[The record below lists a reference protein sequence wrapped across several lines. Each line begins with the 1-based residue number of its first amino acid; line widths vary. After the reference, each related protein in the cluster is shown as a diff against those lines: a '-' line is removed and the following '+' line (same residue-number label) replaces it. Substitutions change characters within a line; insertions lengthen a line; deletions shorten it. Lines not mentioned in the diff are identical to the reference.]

1 MKIAVMTDSTANLP
15 KHIIEKY
22 QIPVAP
28 LSVTF
33 DDGETF
39 TEHPDLSKESFYK
52 KMAASKTIPTT
63 SQPAIG
69 EWIKNYEELRDK
81 GYTDVIVFNLSSGIS
96 GSYQSATQA
105 GEMVDGIQV
114 HTFDTRLASMVEG
127 SYVIYTLK
135 LIEDGETT
143 NEIIE
148 ELTSIRKDTGTYLF
162 VDDLKNL
169 QKSGRI
175 TGAQAW
181 IGTLLQMKPVLK
193 FEEDGKIH
201 PLEKVRT
208 RKRAYNSIEQHAL
221 DIAKNINDVTVFV
234 INGDKTKEGKDFCA
248 KLKEKYSNINIQ
260 YCEYG
265 PVIASHLG
273 SGGIG
278 VGYFP
283 RKIVIE

>member
-96 GSYQSATQA
+96 GSYPSATQA
-105 GEMVDGIQV
+105 GEMVEGIQV

-135 LIEDGETT
+135 LIEDGATPVSYT
-143 NEIIE
+143 H
-148 ELTSIRKDTGTYLF
+148 LTL
-162 VDDLKNL
+162 
-169 QKSGRI
+169 
-175 TGAQAW
+175 
-181 IGTLLQMKPVLK
+181 P
-193 FEEDGKIH
+193 
-201 PLEKVRT
+201 
-208 RKRAYNSIEQHAL
+208 
-221 DIAKNINDVTVFV
+221 
-234 INGDKTKEGKDFCA
+234 TKA
-248 KLKEKYSNINIQ
+248 
-260 YCEYG
+260 
-265 PVIASHLG
+265 
-273 SGGIG
+273 
-278 VGYFP
+278 
-283 RKIVIE
+283 

>member
-135 LIEDGETT
+135 LIEDGATP

-148 ELTSIRKDTGTYLF
+148 ELTSIRKDTGAYLF

-193 FEEDGKIH
+193 FEEDGKNSSF
-201 PLEKVRT
+201 
-208 RKRAYNSIEQHAL
+208 RKSTY
-221 DIAKNINDVTVFV
+221 T
-234 INGDKTKEGKDFCA
+234 
-248 KLKEKYSNINIQ
+248 
-260 YCEYG
+260 
-265 PVIASHLG
+265 
-273 SGGIG
+273 
-278 VGYFP
+278 
-283 RKIVIE
+283 

>member
-1 MKIAVMTDSTANLP
+1 MKIAVMTDSTSYLP
-15 KHIIEKY
+15 QHIIDQY
-22 QIPVAP
+22 NIPVAS

-33 DDGETF
+33 DDVVNF
-39 TEHPDLSKESFYK
+39 TESDDFSVDDFYK
-52 KMAASKTIPTT
+52 KMASSKTIPTT

-69 EWIKNYEELRDK
+69 DWIENFERLREQ
-81 GYTDVIVFNLSSGIS
+81 GYTDVIVINLSSGIS
-96 GSYQSATQA
+96 GSYPSATQA
-105 GEMVDGIQV
+105 GEMVEDIQV
-114 HTFDTRLASMVEG
+114 HTFDSRLAAMIEG
-127 SYVIYTLK
+127 SFAIYAAQLVQK
-135 LIEDGETT
+135 GYKPDD
-143 NEIIE
+143 IIN
-148 ELTSIRKDTGTYLF
+148 ELTEIRQHIGAYLI

-234 INGDKTKEGKDFCA
+234 INGDKIKEGKDFCA

>member
-39 TEHPDLSKESFYK
+39 TEHPDLSKESFI

-114 HTFDTRLASMVEG
+114 HTFDTRLASMIEG

-135 LIEDGETT
+135 LIEDGATP
-143 NEIIE
+143 NEIID
-148 ELTSIRKDTGTYLF
+148 ELTSIRKDTGAYLF
-162 VDDLKNL
+162 VDDLKTYKKWSYYWCPSMDWN
-169 QKSGRI
+169 
-175 TGAQAW
+175 TF
-181 IGTLLQMKPVLK
+181 TN
-193 FEEDGKIH
+193 E
-201 PLEKVRT
+201 
-208 RKRAYNSIEQHAL
+208 
-221 DIAKNINDVTVFV
+221 
-234 INGDKTKEGKDFCA
+234 
-248 KLKEKYSNINIQ
+248 
-260 YCEYG
+260 
-265 PVIASHLG
+265 ASA
-273 SGGIG
+273 
-278 VGYFP
+278 
-283 RKIVIE
+283 

>member
-1 MKIAVMTDSTANLP
+1 
-15 KHIIEKY
+15 
-22 QIPVAP
+22 
-28 LSVTF
+28 
-33 DDGETF
+33 
-39 TEHPDLSKESFYK
+39 
-52 KMAASKTIPTT
+52 
-63 SQPAIG
+63 
-69 EWIKNYEELRDK
+69 
-81 GYTDVIVFNLSSGIS
+81 
-96 GSYQSATQA
+96 
-105 GEMVDGIQV
+105 
-114 HTFDTRLASMVEG
+114 
-127 SYVIYTLK
+127 
-135 LIEDGETT
+135 
-143 NEIIE
+143 
-148 ELTSIRKDTGTYLF
+148 
-162 VDDLKNL
+162 
-169 QKSGRI
+169 
-175 TGAQAW
+175 
-181 IGTLLQMKPVLK
+181 MKPVLK

-283 RKIVIE
+283 RKIVIK